1 MTATTTNPAT
11 GVEYFTEG
19 PQEGQS
25 VALYVAVTNGQV
37 RNPNGVRWPFLFG
50 GEHDQAA
57 DYYEL
62 VPFVSVPYDPELF
75 VVDSENS
82 GWGLHPARN
91 AEGEFIAVPDGHPK
105 GEYKYTETIKR
116 RSAAELKTLAKGY
129 ADRYNA
135 QLWPQ
140 ENGYTEKL
148 QYAKEQVAANNN
160 LAQFTS
166 LIARHEAL
174 LQASFHNDARLA
186 QLYAEIEASGDK
198 VITNAAATATNATL
212 SFGAAHGITVG
223 KRIAVKDLP
232 ASVARL
238 NGSFVVASVTT
249 SSPFTLSYDLT
260 GPAITSTAV
269 TAGVVTPAIDFIV
282 GQMATAKFPEGW
294 VNGIAE

>member
-1 MTATTTNPAT
+1 MTATTINPTT
-11 GVEYFTEG
+11 GVEYYNEG

-37 RNPNGVRWPFLFG
+37 RNPNGARWPFLFG

-57 DYYEL
+57 DYYER

-91 AEGEFIAVPDGHPK
+91 AQGEFIAVPDGHPK

-116 RSAAELKTLAKGY
+116 RSVSELKALAKGY

-148 QYAKEQVAANNN
+148 QYAKEQVAAPLNNR
-160 LAQFTS
+160 LPQYMG
-166 LIARHEAL
+166 LIERHEAL
-174 LQASFHNDARLA
+174 LAASFHNDARLA
-186 QLYAEIEASGDK
+186 QLYSEIEAAGG
-198 VITNAAATATNATL
+198 T
-212 SFGAAHGITVG
+212 GAV
-223 KRIAVKDLP
+223 
-232 ASVARL
+232 
-238 NGSFVVASVTT
+238 
-249 SSPFTLSYDLT
+249 
-260 GPAITSTAV
+260 
-269 TAGVVTPAIDFIV
+269 DFIV
-282 GQMATAKFPEGW
+282 AQMATEEFPEGW
-294 VNGIAE
+294 VDGIAE

>member
-1 MTATTTNPAT
+1 MTATTINPST

-57 DYYEL
+57 DYYER
-62 VPFVSVPYDPELF
+62 VPFTSVPYDPELF

-91 AEGEFIAVPDGHPK
+91 AHGEFIAVPDGHPK

-116 RSAAELKTLAKGY
+116 RSVAELKTLAKGY

-174 LQASFHNDARLA
+174 LAASFHNDARLA
-186 QLYAEIEASGDK
+186 QLYSEIEAAGETGAVDF
-198 VITNAAATATNATL
+198 VI
-212 SFGAAHGITVG
+212 
-223 KRIAVKDLP
+223 
-232 ASVARL
+232 
-238 NGSFVVASVTT
+238 
-249 SSPFTLSYDLT
+249 
-260 GPAITSTAV
+260 
-269 TAGVVTPAIDFIV
+269 
-282 GQMATAKFPEGW
+282 GQMATAEFPEGW